1 MEFYDSLR
9 QRLDPFRFYPSLIS
23 NLSTLNFLILI
34 VEHQYDLQYL
44 FHMEIF
50 PYFDKLAP
58 EIRLSCTRLCGRTSR
73 SKVKNGELL
82 VPNDNEAFRGVTWD
96 RFARDNYLEISLN
109 SIMRTGLYDDRMGK
123 LILIIFG
130 VRNNLNKFFL
140 FIFAC

>member
-23 NLSTLNFLILI
+23 NLSILNFLILI

-58 EIRLSCTRLCGRTSR
+58 EIRMVELYTLCGRASWKMANFSFQMITKRLEASR
-73 SKVKNGELL
+73 G
-82 VPNDNEAFRGVTWD
+82 
-96 RFARDNYLEISLN
+96 
-109 SIMRTGLYDDRMGK
+109 TGLRE
-123 LILIIFG
+123 II
-130 VRNNLNKFFL
+130 
-140 FIFAC
+140 I

>member
-58 EIRLSCTRLCGRTSR
+58 EIRMVKLYTSVWANFSFQSEKWRTSR
-73 SKVKNGELL
+73 SK
-82 VPNDNEAFRGVTWD
+82 
-96 RFARDNYLEISLN
+96 
-109 SIMRTGLYDDRMGK
+109 
-123 LILIIFG
+123 
-130 VRNNLNKFFL
+130 
-140 FIFAC
+140 